1 MFKIGD
7 YIMYSLTGVCKVI
20 DIVKEKYFDSDE
32 KDYYV
37 LEPVYATTK
46 TVIKIPVDNKKVF
59 MRPIISEDDIKD
71 LIDKIPLEEDIW
83 IDDERERNHQFKLMV
98 HSGDCK
104 QWSTLIKS
112 IFLKKEQKKK
122 EGKKITQED
131 ERLMKSAEKLLNEEI
146 ATILHILPDEVPK
159 YIQSNIS

>member
-7 YIMYSLTGVCKVI
+7 YIMYGVTGVCKVT
-20 DIVKEKYFDSDE
+20 DIIKEKYFNNE
-32 KDYYV
+32 EDYYV
-37 LEPVYATTK
+37 LEPVYATTE
-46 TVIKIPVDNKKVF
+46 TIIKIPVANKKVF
-59 MRPIISEDDIKD
+59 MRNIISKEDIDN
-71 LIDKIPLEEDIW
+71 LIEEIPLEKEVW

>member
-112 IFLKKEQKKK
+112 IFLKKEEKKK
-122 EGKKITQED
+122 VGKKITQED